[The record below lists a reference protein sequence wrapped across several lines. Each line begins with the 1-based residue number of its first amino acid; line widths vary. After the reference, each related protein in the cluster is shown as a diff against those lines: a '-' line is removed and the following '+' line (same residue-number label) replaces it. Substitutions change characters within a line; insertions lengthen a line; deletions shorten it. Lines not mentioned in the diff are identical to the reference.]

1 MGKAHER
8 RSVGAETPSEFFW
21 RSLQNDSPG
30 LLPLEEGIYKM
41 PGSLGLR
48 PECGGDGGGNENKA
62 SRE

>member
-1 MGKAHER
+1 MTGGVEGPR
-8 RSVGAETPSEFFW
+8 NFSIEGVGAAYKRFP
-21 RSLQNDSPG
+21 RA
-30 LLPLEEGIYKM
+30 LLPLKAGIYKM

>member
-1 MGKAHER
+1 MNMTAGVE
-8 RSVGAETPSEFFW
+8 GAQNFSIGVSG
-21 RSLQNDSPG
+21 RSLQTIPPT
-30 LLPLEEGIYKM
+30 LLPLKEGIYKM